1 MTRNENYLKILYGK
15 HTVALE
21 FLADAGI
28 NIVKNVTNNQN
39 LGKNNLG
46 VRVDPKFLRLN
57 AQYAQY
63 GRYPKVL
70 QNLAQ
75 GMVC

>member
-1 MTRNENYLKILYGK
+1 MSQNHNYLNKVYGK

-21 FLADAGI
+21 FLAEAGI
-28 NIVKNVTNNQN
+28 NTVKNVIKSPE
-39 LGKNNLG
+39 LGKKLVGVSPNPNL
-46 VRVDPKFLRLN
+46 LRLN

-70 QNLAQ
+70 QNL
-75 GMVC
+75 G

>member
-1 MTRNENYLKILYGK
+1 MNGESNNFNKLYGK

-21 FLADAGI
+21 FLADSGI
-28 NIVKNVTNNQN
+28 NIVKNVIKSPE
-39 LGKNNLG
+39 LGKNQLG
-46 VRVDPKFLRLN
+46 VKPDPVFLRLN

-70 QNLAQ
+70 QNL
-75 GMVC
+75 G

>member
-1 MTRNENYLKILYGK
+1 MSQNYNYLNQFYGK

-28 NIVKNVTNNQN
+28 NIVKNVTKSPE
-39 LGKNNLG
+39 LGKNLVG
-46 VRVDPKFLRLN
+46 VGSNPDFLRLN

-70 QNLAQ
+70 QNL
-75 GMVC
+75 G